1 MERER
6 PSLQNTQTDDKLH
19 QQFKHLQRQW
29 DSIKHPKPRT
39 LRRISSQPSTNIVT
53 ALRLLENSPRSLMS
67 SLHHCRSPSSE
78 EETAWKVSHR
88 DFAIEEIIRERKAA
102 IQTGKLKGR
111 RLFEAEK
118 DVTEVGFGGR
128 DEICSVLNNGL
139 FEESEVRSVFSYDSD
154 DENENYGSYVALSPF
169 HCQLSSCN
177 SSIPISSSSSSSSSL
192 CGDRVDQKQL
202 AMAAQEER
210 GFGRD
215 VDGDRARWVVVMG
228 LFLIALIGIISIRSF
243 SGGHGVAEVILVP
256 T

>member
-118 DVTEVGFGGR
+118 DVTE
-128 DEICSVLNNGL
+128 
-139 FEESEVRSVFSYDSD
+139 
-154 DENENYGSYVALSPF
+154 
-169 HCQLSSCN
+169 LSSFS